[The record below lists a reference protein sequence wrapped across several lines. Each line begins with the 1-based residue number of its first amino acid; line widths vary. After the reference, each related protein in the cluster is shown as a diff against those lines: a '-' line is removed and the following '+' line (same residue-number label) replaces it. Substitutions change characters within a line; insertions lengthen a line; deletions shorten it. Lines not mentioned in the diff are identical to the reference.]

1 MEDQLILI
9 DLFDREIGYG
19 PKLEVHRRGQLHR
32 AFSVFL
38 IDGDRMLIQQRNPE
52 KYHSGG
58 LWANACCS
66 HPRKGE
72 NLEEAVVR
80 RMEEELGIRTDCKE
94 LFHFVYYSKYSDEMH
109 EYELDHVFLGTYH
122 GDPSFSRE
130 EIAQVKWVSMEWL
143 AEDLKNH
150 PEQYTSWFQIA
161 APSVLEKV
169 WSDGRN
175 R

>member
-1 MEDQLILI
+1 
-9 DLFDREIGYG
+9 
-19 PKLEVHRRGQLHR
+19 
-32 AFSVFL
+32 
-38 IDGDRMLIQQRNPE
+38 
-52 KYHSGG
+52 
-58 LWANACCS
+58 
-66 HPRKGE
+66 
-72 NLEEAVVR
+72 
-80 RMEEELGIRTDCKE
+80 
-94 LFHFVYYSKYSDEMH
+94 MH
-109 EYELDHVFLGTYH
+109 EYELDHVFLGNYH

-150 PEQYTSWFQIA
+150 PEQYASWFQIA